1 LKNTLAILVDWPR
14 SVSDRLS
21 LCNNQQPGWE
31 IQETKMVSI
40 SKHRKIAPVDYNRRA
55 FNELSEASALL
66 GKQKLPPSPGDLAQA
81 HEAEQKDPQRVGQ
94 VIDILA

>member
-1 LKNTLAILVDWPR
+1 
-14 SVSDRLS
+14 
-21 LCNNQQPGWE
+21 
-31 IQETKMVSI
+31 MVSI

-66 GKQKLPPSPGDLAQA
+66 DKRKLTPTRRNLAQA
-81 HEAEQKDPQRVGQ
+81 HEPEQKEQQRVGQ

>member
-1 LKNTLAILVDWPR
+1 
-14 SVSDRLS
+14 
-21 LCNNQQPGWE
+21 
-31 IQETKMVSI
+31 MVNI

-66 GKQKLPPSPGDLAQA
+66 DKQKLAPSKGNLAQA
-81 HEAEQKDPQRVGQ
+81 HEPEQKDPQRIGQ